1 MRITPLV
8 AITCLTVTACTSTV
22 ENPVTLFAD
31 PGRYEFQDCE
41 NLAKLRQTAK
51 TREQDLAEL
60 MNRADQGTG
69 GAFVNVIAYKGD
81 YVATREDL
89 KVIEG
94 TMRVKK
100 CSIPENW
107 SSTSAIR
114 RGASLGLA
122 NRWNNL

>member
-1 MRITPLV
+1 MGAPMRTTPLV
-8 AITCLTVTACTSTV
+8 AITSLTVIACTSTV
-22 ENPVTLFAD
+22 ENSVTLFAD
-31 PGRYEFQDCE
+31 PGRYEFQNCE

-81 YVATREDL
+81 YVAAREEL
-89 KVIEG
+89 KVIES

-100 CSIPENW
+100 CSTPENW

-114 RGASLGLA
+114 
-122 NRWNNL
+122 

>member
-1 MRITPLV
+1 MRTTPLV
-8 AITCLTVTACTSTV
+8 AITSLLVTACTSAV

-51 TREQDLAEL
+51 TREQELTEL
-60 MNRADQGTG
+60 MHRADQGTG

-89 KVIEG
+89 KVIEDPL
-94 TMRVKK
+94 RHKK
-100 CSIPENW
+100 CSLPTTYICT
-107 SSTSAIR
+107 ST
-114 RGASLGLA
+114 
-122 NRWNNL
+122 